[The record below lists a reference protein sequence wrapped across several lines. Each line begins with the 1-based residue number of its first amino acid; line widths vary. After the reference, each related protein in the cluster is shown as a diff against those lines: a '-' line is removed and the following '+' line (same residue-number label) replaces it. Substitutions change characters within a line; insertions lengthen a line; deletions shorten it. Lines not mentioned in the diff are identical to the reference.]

1 MITSTSRTRTPTN
14 LFKVA
19 TTICQKSLFFATTL
33 VMPNFQLA
41 TMFRLTIIVCEDGDT
56 IRMLTTL
63 IDESRLV
70 RAPHGVPKANHLTH
84 I

>member
-14 LFKVA
+14 LFGVA
-19 TTICQKSLFFATTL
+19 TIVCQKSLFFVTSL
-33 VMPNFQLA
+33 VVPNFQLA
-41 TMFRLTIIVCEDGDT
+41 TMFCLTIIISEDGDT
-56 IRMLTTL
+56 IRMLTTS

-70 RAPHGVPKANHLTH
+70 RAPHDVPKANYLTH